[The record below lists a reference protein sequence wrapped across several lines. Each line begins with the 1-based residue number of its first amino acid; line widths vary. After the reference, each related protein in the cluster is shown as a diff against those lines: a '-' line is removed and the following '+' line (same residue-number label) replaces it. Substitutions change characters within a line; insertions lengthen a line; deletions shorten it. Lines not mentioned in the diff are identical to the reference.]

1 MLEAPALP
9 EVARASLS
17 GPHRPAAAEGR
28 GAAAMAEAALLLPAE
43 PAAERDSREKLAL
56 WDRRPD
62 TKAPL
67 TDRQTDSVLELKA
80 AAENLPVPAEVRRR
94 AGPGLRRRRGGSAG
108 MCPARAD
115 LGLAD
120 AGLPSLPPG
129 GGGGAGGRGPSP
141 PRAGR
146 PARTAGGLRLS
157 PSARVPGVQHPALP
171 LRRGRLAR
179 SLAPGAPASPASA
192 EARPCCPPPPRRRGR
207 RARSAPPGAG
217 LLFVATYHL
226 INNPASFFRGGT
238 LGAQNWILGDSFIH
252 RTLSSEPSIDCR
264 LWEIGLSDLSQSNK
278 NEFSLKAGS
287 VRYRI
292 RLVGGFS
299 VHVFNAVHRWDIMRV
314 TACVVLFSQL

>member
-129 GGGGAGGRGPSP
+129 GGGGADGRGPSP
-141 PRAGR
+141 PRAAACPPPRGCSASSGTQ
-146 PARTAGGLRLS
+146 PS
-157 PSARVPGVQHPALP
+157 PCGADGW
-171 LRRGRLAR
+171 
-179 SLAPGAPASPASA
+179 PGAWPPASPASPASA

-238 LGAQNWILGDSFIH
+238 LGAQNWILSDSFIH

-287 VRYRI
+287 ERYRI

>member
-1 MLEAPALP
+1 
-9 EVARASLS
+9 
-17 GPHRPAAAEGR
+17 
-28 GAAAMAEAALLLPAE
+28 MAEAALLLPAE

-141 PRAGR
+141 PRA
-146 PARTAGGLRLS
+146 AA
-157 PSARVPGVQHPALP
+157 
-171 LRRGRLAR
+171 
-179 SLAPGAPASPASA
+179 
-192 EARPCCPPPPRRRGR
+192 CPPPRGCPASTGTQPSPCGADGWPGAWPPRPRRPR
-207 RARSAPPGAG
+207 RQPRHGPAAHRLPGGEAAEPEVLRLG
-217 LLFVATYHL
+217 
-226 INNPASFFRGGT
+226 PAS
-238 LGAQNWILGDSFIH
+238 
-252 RTLSSEPSIDCR
+252 SS
-264 LWEIGLSDLSQSNK
+264 
-278 NEFSLKAGS
+278 
-287 VRYRI
+287 
-292 RLVGGFS
+292 
-299 VHVFNAVHRWDIMRV
+299 
-314 TACVVLFSQL
+314 

>member
-146 PARTAGGLRLS
+146 L
-157 PSARVPGVQHPALP
+157 ALP
-171 LRRGRLAR
+171 A
-179 SLAPGAPASPASA
+179 AAA
-192 EARPCCPPPPRRRGR
+192 CPPPRGCPASTGTQPSPCGADGWPGAWPPRPRRQPRHGPAAHR
-207 RARSAPPGAG
+207 LPGGEAAEPEVLRLG
-217 LLFVATYHL
+217 
-226 INNPASFFRGGT
+226 PASSSWPLITSLITQRPFSV
-238 LGAQNWILGDSFIH
+238 GA
-252 RTLSSEPSIDCR
+252 
-264 LWEIGLSDLSQSNK
+264 LWEPK
-278 NEFSLKAGS
+278 TGS
-287 VRYRI
+287 
-292 RLVGGFS
+292 
-299 VHVFNAVHRWDIMRV
+299 WV
-314 TACVVLFSQL
+314 TVLFIAH

>member
-1 MLEAPALP
+1 
-9 EVARASLS
+9 
-17 GPHRPAAAEGR
+17 
-28 GAAAMAEAALLLPAE
+28 MAEAALLLPAE

-141 PRAGR
+141 PRA
-146 PARTAGGLRLS
+146 AA
-157 PSARVPGVQHPALP
+157 
-171 LRRGRLAR
+171 
-179 SLAPGAPASPASA
+179 
-192 EARPCCPPPPRRRGR
+192 CPPPRGCPASTGTQPSPCGADGWPGAWPPRPRRQPRHGPAAHR
-207 RARSAPPGAG
+207 LPGGEAAEPEVLRLG
-217 LLFVATYHL
+217 
-226 INNPASFFRGGT
+226 PAS
-238 LGAQNWILGDSFIH
+238 
-252 RTLSSEPSIDCR
+252 SS
-264 LWEIGLSDLSQSNK
+264 
-278 NEFSLKAGS
+278 
-287 VRYRI
+287 
-292 RLVGGFS
+292 
-299 VHVFNAVHRWDIMRV
+299 
-314 TACVVLFSQL
+314 